1 MIPSSDPVQA
11 LADQI
16 RSLSDRIRMIE
27 QRSPLAGIDIPAM
40 AVLPPAWADWT
51 PSWTAVTLGNGTTWG
66 RVLVNGQTVDFVA
79 KLTLGSTSVV
89 GSGVIL
95 TLPYA
100 GAADRM
106 SALGV
111 TALDAGSNNFTL
123 GAVSYAG
130 AVLPYALGAGGAA
143 AGAVGPNVP
152 FTWAVGDELVI
163 RGRYERS

>member
-16 RSLSDRIRMIE
+16 RSLSERIRMIE

-40 AVLPPAWADWT
+40 VPPPAWADWT
-51 PSWTAVTLGNGTTWG
+51 PAWTAVTLGNGSTWG
-66 RVLVNGQTVDFVA
+66 RVLVDGQTVDFVA

-89 GSGVIL
+89 GSGVSL

-111 TALDAGSNNFTL
+111 TALDAGSSNYAL

-130 AVLPYALGAGGAA
+130 AVQPYALGAGGAA
-143 AGAVGPNVP
+143 AGVVGPNVP